1 LHPINEKIK
10 NNYCSYINLETS
22 DENQK
27 KEENKEK
34 DKNVK
39 ENAKL
44 KLTTFSF
51 SSLSKENISQKQE
64 IKKEDKKEV
73 ESEKNQKS
81 IIPESD
87 LSDEYQNEFT
97 QLFNSFEYQK
107 DQKFPPM
114 TFKKVMSSKGLT
126 SDKLRS
132 AIMNNVVNQGPFLI
146 VLYPSKLEKY
156 YKTHTFFYYNGTFP
170 SLNLTQ
176 NFDESDENLTIPY
189 NPQNMIAQI
198 SEKNY
203 ITASFKSELDNSK
216 DCEFCSVT
224 VEEGSIILNIMEIIN
239 LYLTEPK
246 SSNVNPYDNINICQ
260 KKGMEDLYYIN
271 SISDYEIFIGK
282 N

>member
-1 LHPINEKIK
+1 LINNNTNFLKNIVIFLRNCISGNEECYKKLAEILIKDLDICQKKIDKEYANNVLIPLLSLEKVTYLCLHPINEKIK

-27 KEENKEK
+27 IEENKEK
-34 DKNVK
+34 EKNVK
-39 ENAKL
+39 ENDKL

-51 SSLSKENISQKQE
+51 SSLSKGNIIQKQE

-198 SEKNY
+198 SEK
-203 ITASFKSELDNSK
+203 
-216 DCEFCSVT
+216 
-224 VEEGSIILNIMEIIN
+224 IILQQA
-239 LYLTEPK
+239 L
-246 SSNVNPYDNINICQ
+246 NPN
-260 KKGMEDLYYIN
+260 
-271 SISDYEIFIGK
+271 
-282 N
+282 